1 MVRVL
6 VTFALAEEF
15 APWRKQGGFRPVR
28 LAAAEAYRARSG
40 DIELMALVTG
50 AGPENAARE
59 AARAL
64 GDGRY
69 DLVISS
75 GVAGGLRPEHRPG
88 TVLAARRVRRL
99 ADGRELVPAAEWTER
114 AVEQGAREAVF
125 VTADHVAGTASEKR
139 RLGETADAIEM
150 ESFAVLDAAARHGVP
165 AAAIRAV
172 SDPVEAEL
180 PLDFNRVFDGRGR
193 VRGVAL
199 AGALA
204 RKPGALAGLVRLGR
218 DTRRAAAILADF
230 LERYTRTAAQEA
242 AARM

>member
-1 MVRVL
+1 VRVL

-15 APWRKQGGFRPVR
+15 APWRKQGGYRPVR

-114 AVEQGAREAVF
+114 AVVF

>member
-1 MVRVL
+1 MRVL

-15 APWRKQGGFRPVR
+15 SPWRKRGGFEALR
-28 LAAAEAYRARSG
+28 LDGAEAYGKRRG
-40 DIELMALVTG
+40 DIELVALVTG
-50 AGPENAARE
+50 AGAGNAGRE

-64 GDGRY
+64 GDERY

-88 TVLAARRVRRL
+88 TVLVARRVRRL
-99 ADGRELVPAAEWTER
+99 GDGRELLPAAEWTER

-125 VTADHVAGTASEKR
+125 MTAAHVAGTAGEKR
-139 RLGETADAIEM
+139 QLGETADAIEM
-150 ESFAVLDAAARHGVP
+150 ESFAVLDAAAARGVP

-180 PLDFNRVFDGRGR
+180 PLDFNRVFDAQGR

-204 RKPGALAGLVRLGR
+204 RRPAALAGLVRLALE
-218 DTRRAAAILADF
+218 TRRAAAILADF
-230 LERYTRTAAQEA
+230 LERYTRVAAQVA
-242 AARM
+242 AAKT

>member
-1 MVRVL
+1 MRVL
-6 VTFALAEEF
+6 VTFALTEEF
-15 APWRKQGGFRPVR
+15 APWRKLGGFQSVGREG
-28 LAAAEAYRARSG
+28 AEAYSKRRG
-40 DIELMALVTG
+40 DIELVALVTG

-64 GDGRY
+64 GEERY

-88 TVLAARRVRRL
+88 AVLAARRVRRL
-99 ADGRELVPAAEWTER
+99 ADGRELQPAAEWTER

-125 VTADHVAGTASEKR
+125 VTAAHVAGTAGEKR

-150 ESFAVLDAAARHGVP
+150 ESFAVLEAAAARGVP

-180 PLDFNRVFDGRGR
+180 PLDFNRVFDARGR

-204 RKPGALAGLVRLGR
+204 RRPAALAGLVRLGR
-218 DTRRAAAILADF
+218 ETRRAAAILAEF
-230 LERYTRTAAQEA
+230 LERYTRSAAEVA
-242 AARM
+242 AART

>member
-1 MVRVL
+1 VRVL
-6 VTFALAEEF
+6 VTFALAGEF
-15 APWRKQGGFRPVR
+15 SPWRKRAGFEALR
-28 LAAAEAYRARSG
+28 LDGAEAYGKRRG
-40 DIELMALVTG
+40 DIELIALVTG
-50 AGPENAARE
+50 AGPGNAGRE

-64 GDGRY
+64 GNERY

-88 TVLAARRVRRL
+88 AVLVARRVRRL
-99 ADGRELVPAAEWTER
+99 ADGRELLPAAEWIER

-125 VTADHVAGTASEKR
+125 VTAAHVAGTAGEKR

-150 ESFAVLDAAARHGVP
+150 ESFAVLEAAAARGVP

-180 PLDFNRVFDGRGR
+180 PLDFNRVFDARGR
-193 VRGVAL
+193 VRGAAL

-204 RKPGALAGLVRLGR
+204 RRPMALAGLVRLALA
-218 DTRRAAAILADF
+218 TRRAAAMLADF
-230 LERYTRTAAQEA
+230 LERYTRVAARVA
-242 AARM
+242 AAKT

>member
-1 MVRVL
+1 MRVL
-6 VTFALAEEF
+6 LTFALTEEF
-15 APWRKQGGFRPVR
+15 APWRKRGGFQPVR
-28 LAAAEAYRARSG
+28 LATGEAYGRRRG
-40 DIELMALVTG
+40 DIELVALVTG

-88 TVLAARRVRRL
+88 AVLAARRVRRL
-99 ADGRELVPAAEWTER
+99 ADGSELDPAAEWTQL
-114 AVEQGAREAVF
+114 AVEQGAREALF
-125 VTADHVAGTASEKR
+125 VTAAQVAGTAGEKR

-150 ESFAVLDAAARHGVP
+150 ESFAVLEAAAAHGVP
-165 AAAIRAV
+165 AVAIRAV

-180 PLDFNRVFDGRGR
+180 PLDFNRVFDARGR
-193 VRGVAL
+193 VRGAAL
-199 AGALA
+199 AGSLA
-204 RKPGALAGLVRLGR
+204 RKPSALAGLVRLAR
-218 DTRRAAAILADF
+218 ETRRAAAVLADF
-230 LERYTRTAAQEA
+230 LERYAGAAAQVA

>member
-1 MVRVL
+1 VRVL
-6 VTFALAEEF
+6 VTFALAQEF
-15 APWRKQGGFRPVR
+15 APWRKQGGFRPVA
-28 LAAAEAYRARSG
+28 LPAAEAYRRQSG
-40 DIELMALVTG
+40 DVEVMALVTG

-88 TVLAARRVRRL
+88 VVLAARRVRRL
-99 ADGRELVPAAEWTER
+99 TDGRELVPAAEWTER

-125 VTADHVAGTASEKR
+125 VTAPHVAGTAGEKR
-139 RLGETADAIEM
+139 RLGEMADVIEM
-150 ESFAVLDAAARHGVP
+150 ESFAVLETAAARGVP

-180 PLDFNRVFDGRGR
+180 PLDFNRVFDVRGR
-193 VRGVAL
+193 VRGAAL
-199 AGALA
+199 AAALA
-204 RKPGALAGLVRLGR
+204 RKPAALVGLVRLGR
-218 DTRRAAAILADF
+218 ETRRAAAILADF
-230 LERYTRTAAQEA
+230 LERYTRTAAQVA